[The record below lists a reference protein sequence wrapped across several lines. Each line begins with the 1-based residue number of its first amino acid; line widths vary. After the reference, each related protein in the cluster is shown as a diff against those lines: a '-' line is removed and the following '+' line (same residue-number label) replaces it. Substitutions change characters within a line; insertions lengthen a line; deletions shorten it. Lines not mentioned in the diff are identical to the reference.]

1 MKLLREY
8 IKKEIR
14 RISEEGMKSY
24 PIPPEIKNALENGLK
39 LKPLVRYV
47 STLKS
52 SATVPPSYRVFFN
65 NNQTI
70 DLYIEQI
77 GIRAEIDHK
86 FYWLHDIREANEA
99 IKALNRILTQPIPVS
114 GEEGEGSEGDKDSGD
129 SGDTSFDEPVEE
141 PTEDE
146 PEA

>member
-8 IKKEIR
+8 IKKEIKR
-14 RISEEGMKSY
+14 LSEEGMKSY
-24 PIPPEIKNALENGLK
+24 PIPPEIRNALENGLK

-47 STLKS
+47 STLKAS
-52 SATVPPSYRVFFN
+52 STVPPSYRVFFN

-70 DLYIEQI
+70 DLYLEEI
-77 GIRAEIDHK
+77 GVRAEIDHK

-99 IKALNRILTQPIPVS
+99 IAALNRMLTGPIPVS
-114 GEEGEGSEGDKDSGD
+114 GEEEGEEGEGGDSGD
-129 SGDTSFDEPVEE
+129 SGDTSFDEPTEE
-141 PTEDE
+141 PVEDE